1 MSLLISANTEEKSL
15 KVKDSKF
22 LKNDREKMKTIAS
35 ISWFYQRLL
44 MVAVVMCVSVYV
56 SEHPGHNQRLSDM
69 IPALFDLGPLALQ
82 G

>member
-1 MSLLISANTEEKSL
+1 
-15 KVKDSKF
+15 
-22 LKNDREKMKTIAS
+22 
-35 ISWFYQRLL
+35 

>member
-22 LKNDREKMKTIAS
+22 LKNDREKMKTIAC
-35 ISWFYQRLL
+35 IPWFYQRLL

-56 SEHPGHNQRLSDM
+56 SVH
-69 IPALFDLGPLALQ
+69 
-82 G
+82 